1 MRIGSFRVFELIWE
15 APGDEKGNLMG
26 WSGAFVSEAKS
37 NSLEVLLF
45 CCRVGELE
53 DIWNLSFNQRFS
65 SVQLQSII
73 HIHLHNHIQY
83 TWWNMITVWHAK
95 SVSKLKLQPGVAD
108 MATNKRTQWTFY
120 SLATWSCN
128 EARFGRSWPQ
138 KLNHGCRSSSN
149 MLQKSRWPKWRYKIM
164 RVSIHMQSNKHD
176 CKFNIVYFRVTGR

>member
-1 MRIGSFRVFELIWE
+1 MVALGISDPSTVPSTSPNAKAVPAKASVALSILCASKNSARRTWLPLGQLCLFFSEMPKKKDGDEDRRRWKLMRIGSFRVFELIWE

-37 NSLEVLLF
+37 NSLEVLFF

-65 SVQLQSII
+65 SAQLQSII

-95 SVSKLKLQPGVAD
+95 SV
-108 MATNKRTQWTFY
+108 
-120 SLATWSCN
+120 
-128 EARFGRSWPQ
+128 
-138 KLNHGCRSSSN
+138 
-149 MLQKSRWPKWRYKIM
+149 
-164 RVSIHMQSNKHD
+164 
-176 CKFNIVYFRVTGR
+176 